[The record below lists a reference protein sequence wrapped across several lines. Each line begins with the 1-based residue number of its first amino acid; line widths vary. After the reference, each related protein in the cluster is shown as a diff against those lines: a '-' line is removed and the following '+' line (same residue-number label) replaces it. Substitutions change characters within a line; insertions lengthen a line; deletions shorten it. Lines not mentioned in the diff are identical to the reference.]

1 MLKNRIRQHRKGVD
15 FGSVLVNPTPSF
27 LADKHVH
34 PVAAHKTIEYAMSKI
49 IGLLLILAMVVH
61 LIRPLGLPGL
71 RRRGDFWK
79 IAIAAFAMWTVALV
93 FHEAM

>member
-1 MLKNRIRQHRKGVD
+1 
-15 FGSVLVNPTPSF
+15 
-27 LADKHVH
+27 
-34 PVAAHKTIEYAMSKI
+34 MSKL

-79 IAIAAFAMWTVALV
+79 IAIAAFAMWSVALV
-93 FHEAM
+93 FREAF